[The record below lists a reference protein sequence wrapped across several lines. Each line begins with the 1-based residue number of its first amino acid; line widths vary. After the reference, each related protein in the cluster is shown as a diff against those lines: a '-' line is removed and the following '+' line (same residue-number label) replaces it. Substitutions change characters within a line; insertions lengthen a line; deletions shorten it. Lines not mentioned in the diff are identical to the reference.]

1 MATTESKLG
10 HFAEHLGRLLGT
22 AEARAK
28 GWLAQQHQIIE
39 KLEGIRETATGLLQ
53 QLGNETNAA
62 TVPRGSRSNGA
73 GNGGRPKAT
82 VRKRR
87 RMSRAPRKTAG
98 ARMKRMKK
106 YSSARR
112 KATR

>member
-10 HFAEHLGRLLGT
+10 HFAEDLGRLLGT

-39 KLEGIRETATGLLQ
+39 KLEGIRETASGLLR
-53 QLGNETNAA
+53 QLGNETRAA
-62 TVPRGSRSNGA
+62 IVPRGSRSNGA
-73 GNGGRPKAT
+73 GKDGRPKAT

-87 RMSRAPRKTAG
+87 RMARLPRKAVG
-98 ARMKRMKK
+98 ARMKK
-106 YSSARR
+106 YSAARR